1 MNIKKG
7 DYTFFS
13 ECLFPNGRKTFYS
26 HRLSF
31 SFTKDVNG
39 MPILRIGEKMA
50 EEINGK
56 SPEDFDLV
64 MSWLGKALYPLTI
77 RPNHLGLLKEV
88 VNANEVRERYVK
100 EGQRIMDYYEQ
111 TPLILQYVERC
122 IERLGDKKKLLRLIS
137 QSNIYQLATI
147 GLDITGHEYR
157 LVDFPFVGDII
168 SFHLAIVKEEEEEML
183 LTIPEIKTDR
193 KVLSHKGKAY
203 VHKIEKGMF
212 DHIQLMLEVEIEDEG
227 FYTRRLELKRME
239 GTE

>member
-1 MNIKKG
+1 MVIQKG
-7 DYTFFS
+7 YYYFFT
-13 ECLFPNGRKTFYS
+13 EMVFPNGHKSSYEKNINVEYKHLFDITI
-26 HRLSF
+26 
-31 SFTKDVNG
+31 TN
-39 MPILRIGEKMA
+39 IGNDS
-50 EEINGK
+50 INGK
-56 SPEDFDLV
+56 PPEDFDFV

-100 EGQRIMDYYEQ
+100 EGQRIIDYYEQ
-111 TPLILQYVERC
+111 TPLIVQYVERC

-168 SFHLAIVKEEEEEML
+168 SFYLAIIKEEEEEML
-183 LTIPEIKTDR
+183 LAIPEIKTDR